1 MATKVKTWERCS
13 SRDLT
18 DRQSPF
24 LAISAWDRI
33 ERLDHQR
40 CRKWLVLLRRF
51 FGKRKK
57 PCKTRQ
63 DVGGGWAVLVNRNG
77 SYGVRKTYSIF
88 ILTIYKEQNAAN

>member
-1 MATKVKTWERCS
+1 MVGIIAE
-13 SRDLT
+13 
-18 DRQSPF
+18 
-24 LAISAWDRI
+24 I
-33 ERLDHQR
+33 
-40 CRKWLVLLRRF
+40 

-88 ILTIYKEQNAAN
+88 ILTIYKE